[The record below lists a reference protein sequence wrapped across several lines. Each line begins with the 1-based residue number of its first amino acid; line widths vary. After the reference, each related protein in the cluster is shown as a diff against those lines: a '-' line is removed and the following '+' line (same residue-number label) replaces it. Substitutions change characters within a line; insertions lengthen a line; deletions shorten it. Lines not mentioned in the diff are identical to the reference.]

1 MITALQ
7 NDNSVTMLRQLT
19 SSSDL
24 HPEEIMSAVP
34 KLYARIVNNVVEV
47 ATDRLTYRN
56 ANGQLSSVDEVVRAE
71 FPKARAIRIL
81 TIEEASWVVESAVLP
96 RAA

>member
-1 MITALQ
+1 MVFALQ
-7 NDNSVTMLRQLT
+7 NDISMTMLRPLT
-19 SSSDL
+19 TSISED
-24 HPEEIMSAVP
+24 IMSAVP

-47 ATDRLTYRN
+47 ATDRLTYRT
-56 ANGQLSSVDEVVRAE
+56 ASGQLSSVDEVVRAE